1 LDDAR
6 QVSIVQDSQPEVQV
20 CIPQITPKSGFYGIA
35 EGRAMDAA
43 VRTDRSASSVVPE
56 LRRVLR
62 EASPD
67 LTGTTFTTMEQ
78 VVEDSY
84 GSQRIAARLLLI
96 FGGSALLLCGAG
108 LYGLMAYL
116 VTQRTPELGLR
127 MALGSSRKAIIWLVV
142 RQASFML
149 IAGATAG
156 LILSYYS
163 TRALTSFLYGIEP
176 HDRCTLGGM
185 TILLLVC
192 GLLATIGPAK
202 RAASVNPAEAFRAE

>member
-1 LDDAR
+1 
-6 QVSIVQDSQPEVQV
+6 VSIVEDSQPEVQV

-35 EGRAMDAA
+35 EGRAMDVA
-43 VRTDRSASSVVPE
+43 VRTDRSPSSIVPE

-84 GSQRIAARLLLI
+84 GSQRMAAQLLLI

-116 VTQRTPELGLR
+116 VNQRTRELGLR
-127 MALGSSRKAIIWLVV
+127 MALGASRNNVIWLVV
-142 RQASFML
+142 KQASWML
-149 IAGATAG
+149 IIGATAG
-156 LILSYYS
+156 LILSYYA
-163 TRALTSFLYGIEP
+163 TRALVGFLYGITP
-176 HDRCTLGGM
+176 HDRWTLAAM
-185 TILLLVC
+185 TLL
-192 GLLATIGPAK
+192 LLATGLVATLGPAK
-202 RAASVNPAEAFRAE
+202 RAASVNPVETLRAE